1 MRSRQPGHPDDLQQR
16 PGSEWR
22 HSSPAGMVIE
32 SQKYSQGVAPGPS
45 IASTT
50 PHRLIDRSRRQ
61 LLNLESVRIL
71 AYTRRCCLGG
81 RMREERLVRQNE
93 ALVRLARSE
102 RLAGGQWLEIL
113 AEVTEAAARALET
126 ERTSVWLYD
135 AGRSRL
141 QCANLFELSLQ
152 RHSSGAE
159 LAANTYPI
167 YFAALQEEH
176 TIAAHEA
183 RTDVRT
189 REFCESYLTPL
200 GITSM
205 LDAPIRAGGAI
216 AGVICH
222 EHVGPARRWE
232 VDEQNFAGS
241 VADLLSLALE
251 TGERKKAE
259 AGLRRSEEYYRAL
272 IENALDVVT
281 LIDAGG
287 IVRYESPS
295 VERVLGYTTEEM
307 IGQRGRTIFHPE
319 DIELADHVLAQFIQN
334 PNKPVSAEIRMRHK
348 NGSWRTMQMIG
359 KNLLDNP
366 AVGGIVV
373 SLRDVTENRNAE
385 RLLEEYRYNLE
396 NKVLDRTHALNEK
409 NQALE
414 QAVQQLQATQQEL
427 VLQSKMASLGSLVAG
442 VAHEVN
448 NPIGA
453 VNSAADVST
462 RCIDRLL
469 KLVDSSHDLDELKSS
484 QTFRQLVE
492 MIKENHRITLTA
504 GNRIAKIVRS
514 LKNFARLDEAEFQN
528 ADLHEGLDSTL
539 TLVHHELRNR
549 AVVVKDYGTLPL
561 VYCSPNQLNQVFMNL
576 FINASQAIDGKGEIR
591 IKTRADGGKV
601 FIQIADTGKGILP
614 QHLLKIFDPGFTTKG
629 TGVGTGLGLSISYNI
644 IQKHKG
650 TITVESDPGKGTEFT
665 ITLPVQPESE

>member
-1 MRSRQPGHPDDLQQR
+1 MR
-16 PGSEWR
+16 
-22 HSSPAGMVIE
+22 V
-32 SQKYSQGVAPGPS
+32 
-45 IASTT
+45 
-50 PHRLIDRSRRQ
+50 
-61 LLNLESVRIL
+61 
-71 AYTRRCCLGG
+71 
-81 RMREERLVRQNE
+81 ERLVRQNE

-102 RLAGGQWLEIL
+102 KLAGGQWQEVLR
-113 AEVTEAAARALET
+113 EVTEAAAWALET
-126 ERTSVWLYD
+126 ERTSVWLY
-135 AGRSRL
+135 GQPSLLR
-141 QCANLFELSLQ
+141 CANLFERGPQ
-152 RHSSGAE
+152 RHSSGVELLAE
-159 LAANTYPI
+159 DYPA
-167 YFAALQEEH
+167 YFEALREEH
-176 TIAAHEA
+176 TIAAHDA
-183 RTDVRT
+183 RADART
-189 REFCESYLTPL
+189 REFTASYLAPL

-222 EHVGPARRWE
+222 EHVGPVRRWE
-232 VDEQNFAGS
+232 VDEQNFAAS

-259 AGLRRSEEYYRAL
+259 AELRRSEEYYRSL

-287 IVRYESPS
+287 IVRYESPA
-295 VERVLGYTTEEM
+295 VERVLGYKTDEL
-307 IGQRGRTIFHPE
+307 IGQRGRVIFHPDE
-319 DIELADHVLAQFIQN
+319 LDLADHVLAQFLQN
-334 PNKPVSAEIRMRHK
+334 PNKPVSAEFRMRHK
-348 NGSWRTMQMIG
+348 NGTWRTMQMTG

-366 AVGGIVV
+366 SVRGIVV

-385 RLLEEYRYNLE
+385 HLLEEYRYNLE
-396 NKVLDRTHALNEK
+396 NKVLDRTRALNEK
-409 NQALE
+409 NQAL
-414 QAVQQLQATQQEL
+414 QDAVQQLQATQQEL
-427 VLQSKMASLGSLVAG
+427 ILQSKMASLGSLVAG

-469 KLVDSSHDLDELKSS
+469 KLIESSQNLDELRSNE
-484 QTFRQLVE
+484 TFRQLVE
-492 MIKENHRITLTA
+492 MLKENHRITVTA

-514 LKNFARLDEAEFQN
+514 LKNFARLDEAEFQR

-549 AVVVKDYGTLPL
+549 AIVLKDYGNLPL

-591 IKTRADGGKV
+591 ISTRADDANV
-601 FIQIADTGKGILP
+601 CIRIADNGKGILP
-614 QHLLKIFDPGFTTKG
+614 EHLPKIFDPGFTTKG
-629 TGVGTGLGLSISYNI
+629 TGVGTGLGLSICYNI

-650 TITVESDPGKGTEFT
+650 SITVESEPGQGTEFT
-665 ITLPVQPESE
+665 ITLPIQPENE

>member
-1 MRSRQPGHPDDLQQR
+1 MR
-16 PGSEWR
+16 
-22 HSSPAGMVIE
+22 V
-32 SQKYSQGVAPGPS
+32 
-45 IASTT
+45 
-50 PHRLIDRSRRQ
+50 
-61 LLNLESVRIL
+61 
-71 AYTRRCCLGG
+71 
-81 RMREERLVRQNE
+81 ERLVRQNE

-102 RLAGGQWLEIL
+102 KLAGGQWQEVLR
-113 AEVTEAAARALET
+113 EVTEAAAWALET
-126 ERTSVWLYD
+126 ERTSVWLY
-135 AGRSRL
+135 GQPSLLR
-141 QCANLFELSLQ
+141 CANLFERGPQ
-152 RHSSGAE
+152 RHSSGVELLAE
-159 LAANTYPI
+159 DYPA
-167 YFAALQEEH
+167 YFEALREEH
-176 TIAAHEA
+176 TIAAHDA
-183 RTDVRT
+183 RTDART
-189 REFCESYLTPL
+189 REFTASYLAPL

-222 EHVGPARRWE
+222 ERVGPVRRWE
-232 VDEQNFAGS
+232 VDEQNFAAS

-259 AGLRRSEEYYRAL
+259 AELRRSEEYYRSL

-287 IVRYESPS
+287 IVRYESPA
-295 VERVLGYTTEEM
+295 VERVLGYKTDEL
-307 IGQRGRTIFHPE
+307 IGQRGRVIFHPDE
-319 DIELADHVLAQFIQN
+319 LDLADHVLAQFLQN
-334 PNKPVSAEIRMRHK
+334 PNKPVSAEFRMRHK
-348 NGSWRTMQMIG
+348 NGTWRTMQMTG

-366 AVGGIVV
+366 SVRGIVV

-385 RLLEEYRYNLE
+385 HLLEEYRYNLE
-396 NKVLDRTHALNEK
+396 NKVLDRTRALNEK
-409 NQALE
+409 NQAL
-414 QAVQQLQATQQEL
+414 QDAVQQLQATQQEL
-427 VLQSKMASLGSLVAG
+427 ILQSKMASLGSLVAG

-469 KLVDSSHDLDELKSS
+469 KLIESSQNLDELRSNE
-484 QTFRQLVE
+484 TFRQLVE
-492 MIKENHRITLTA
+492 MLKENHRITVTA

-514 LKNFARLDEAEFQN
+514 LKNFARLDEAEFQR

-549 AVVVKDYGTLPL
+549 AIVLKDYGNLPL

-591 IKTRADGGKV
+591 ISTRADDANV
-601 FIQIADTGKGILP
+601 CIRIADNGKGILP
-614 QHLLKIFDPGFTTKG
+614 EHLPKIFDPGFTTKG
-629 TGVGTGLGLSISYNI
+629 TGVGTGLGLSICYNI

-650 TITVESDPGKGTEFT
+650 SITVESEPGQGTEFT
-665 ITLPVQPESE
+665 ITLPIQPENE

>member
-1 MRSRQPGHPDDLQQR
+1 MR
-16 PGSEWR
+16 
-22 HSSPAGMVIE
+22 V
-32 SQKYSQGVAPGPS
+32 
-45 IASTT
+45 
-50 PHRLIDRSRRQ
+50 
-61 LLNLESVRIL
+61 
-71 AYTRRCCLGG
+71 
-81 RMREERLVRQNE
+81 ERLVRQNE

-102 RLAGGQWLEIL
+102 KLADGQWQEVLR
-113 AEVTEAAARALET
+113 EVTEAAAWALET
-126 ERTSVWLYD
+126 ERTSVWLY
-135 AGRSRL
+135 GQPSLLR
-141 QCANLFELSLQ
+141 CANLFERGPQ
-152 RHSSGAE
+152 RHSSGVELVAE
-159 LAANTYPI
+159 DYPA
-167 YFAALQEEH
+167 YFEALREEH
-176 TIAAHEA
+176 TIAAHDA
-183 RTDVRT
+183 RTDART
-189 REFCESYLTPL
+189 REFTASYLAPL

-222 EHVGPARRWE
+222 EHVGPVRRWE
-232 VDEQNFAGS
+232 VDEQNFAAS

-259 AGLRRSEEYYRAL
+259 AELRRSEEYYRSL

-287 IVRYESPS
+287 IVRYESPA
-295 VERVLGYTTEEM
+295 VERVLGYKTDEL
-307 IGQRGRTIFHPE
+307 IGQRGRVIFHPDE
-319 DIELADHVLAQFIQN
+319 LDLADHVLAQFLQN
-334 PNKPVSAEIRMRHK
+334 PNKPVSAEFRMRHK
-348 NGSWRTMQMIG
+348 NGTWRTMQMTG

-366 AVGGIVV
+366 SVRGIVV

-385 RLLEEYRYNLE
+385 HLLEEYRYNLE

-409 NQALE
+409 NQAL
-414 QAVQQLQATQQEL
+414 QDAVEQLQATQQEL
-427 VLQSKMASLGSLVAG
+427 ILQSKMASLGSLVAG

-469 KLVDSSHDLDELKSS
+469 KLIESSQNLDELRSNE
-484 QTFRQLVE
+484 TFRQLVE
-492 MIKENHRITLTA
+492 MLKENHRITVTA

-514 LKNFARLDEAEFQN
+514 LKNFARLDEAEFQR

-549 AVVVKDYGTLPL
+549 AIVLKDYGNLPL

-591 IKTRADGGKV
+591 ISTRADDANV
-601 FIQIADTGKGILP
+601 CIRIADSGKGILP
-614 QHLLKIFDPGFTTKG
+614 EHLPKIFDPGFTTKG
-629 TGVGTGLGLSISYNI
+629 TGVGTGLGLSICYNI

-650 TITVESDPGKGTEFT
+650 SITVESKPGQGTEFT
-665 ITLPVQPESE
+665 ITLPIQPENE

>member
-1 MRSRQPGHPDDLQQR
+1 
-16 PGSEWR
+16 
-22 HSSPAGMVIE
+22 
-32 SQKYSQGVAPGPS
+32 
-45 IASTT
+45 
-50 PHRLIDRSRRQ
+50 
-61 LLNLESVRIL
+61 
-71 AYTRRCCLGG
+71 
-81 RMREERLVRQNE
+81 MREERLVRQNE
-93 ALVRLARSE
+93 ALVKLARSE
-102 RLAGGQWLEIL
+102 KLAGGQWLDIL
-113 AEVTEAAARALET
+113 GEVTEAAAWALET

-135 AGRSRL
+135 SQHSRL
-141 QCANLFELSLQ
+141 RCANLFELGPQ
-152 RHSSGAE
+152 RHSSGNE
-159 LAANTYPI
+159 LAAGEYPA
-167 YFAALQEEH
+167 YFAALREEH
-176 TIAAHEA
+176 TIAAHDA
-183 RTDVRT
+183 RTDSRT
-189 REFCESYLTPL
+189 REFAASYLVPL

-222 EHVGPARRWE
+222 EHVGPVRRWE

-259 AGLRRSEEYYRAL
+259 AELRRSEEYYRSL

-281 LIDAGG
+281 LIDGNG
-287 IVRYESPS
+287 VVRYESPA
-295 VERVLGYTTEEM
+295 VERVLGYKTDEL
-307 IGQRGRTIFHPE
+307 IGQRGRVIFHPDE
-319 DIELADHVLAQFIQN
+319 LDLADHVLAQFLQN
-334 PNKPVSAEIRMRHK
+334 PNKPVSAEFRMRHK
-348 NGSWRTMQMIG
+348 NGSWRTMQMTG

-385 RLLEEYRYNLE
+385 SLLEEYRYNLE
-396 NKVLDRTHALNEK
+396 NKVLDRTRALNEK

-414 QAVQQLQATQQEL
+414 DALQQLQATQHEL
-427 VLQSKMASLGSLVAG
+427 ILQSKMASLGSLVAG

-462 RCIDRLL
+462 RCIDRLM
-469 KLVDSSHDLDELKSS
+469 KLVESSRSLDELRGNE
-484 QTFRQLVE
+484 TFRQLVE
-492 MIKENHRITLTA
+492 MLKENHRVTVTA

-514 LKNFARLDEAEFQN
+514 LKNFARLDEAEFQR

-549 AVVVKDYGTLPL
+549 AIVLKDYGNLPL

-591 IKTRADGGKV
+591 IRTRADAAKV
-601 FIQIADTGKGILP
+601 YIQIADNGKGILP
-614 QHLLKIFDPGFTTKG
+614 EHLPKIFDPGFTTKG
-629 TGVGTGLGLSISYNI
+629 TGVGTGLGLSICYNI
-644 IQKHKG
+644 IQKHRG
-650 TITVESDPGKGTEFT
+650 SITVESEPGKGTEFT
-665 ITLPVQPESE
+665 ITLPIQLQTE

>member
-1 MRSRQPGHPDDLQQR
+1 M
-16 PGSEWR
+16 
-22 HSSPAGMVIE
+22 
-32 SQKYSQGVAPGPS
+32 
-45 IASTT
+45 
-50 PHRLIDRSRRQ
+50 
-61 LLNLESVRIL
+61 
-71 AYTRRCCLGG
+71 
-81 RMREERLVRQNE
+81 VRQNE

-102 RLAGGQWLEIL
+102 KLAGGQWLEVL
-113 AEVTEAAARALET
+113 KEVTEAAAWALET
-126 ERTSVWLYD
+126 ERTSVWLY
-135 AGRSRL
+135 GGQTSLLR
-141 QCANLFELSLQ
+141 CANLFERGPQ

-159 LAANTYPI
+159 LSAEDYPV
-167 YFAALQEEH
+167 YFAALREEH
-176 TIAAHEA
+176 TIAAHDA
-183 RTDVRT
+183 RTDART
-189 REFCESYLTPL
+189 REFTANYLTPL

-222 EHVGPARRWE
+222 EHVGPVRRWE
-232 VDEQNFAGS
+232 VDEQNFAAS

-259 AGLRRSEEYYRAL
+259 AELRRSEEYYRSL

-287 IVRYESPS
+287 IVRYESPA
-295 VERVLGYTTEEM
+295 VERVLGYKTDEL
-307 IGQRGRTIFHPE
+307 IGQRGRVIFHPDE
-319 DIELADHVLAQFIQN
+319 LDLADHVLAQFLQN
-334 PNKPVSAEIRMRHK
+334 PNKPVSAEFRMRHK
-348 NGSWRTMQMIG
+348 NGTWRTMQMTG
-359 KNLLDNP
+359 RNLLDNP
-366 AVGGIVV
+366 SVRGIVV

-385 RLLEEYRYNLE
+385 HLLEEYRYNLE
-396 NKVLDRTHALNEK
+396 NKVLDRTRALNEK
-409 NQALE
+409 NQAL
-414 QAVQQLQATQQEL
+414 QDALQQLQATQHEL
-427 VLQSKMASLGSLVAG
+427 ILQSKMASLGSLVAG

-469 KLVDSSHDLDELKSS
+469 KLIESSQTLDELRSNE
-484 QTFRQLVE
+484 TFRQLVE
-492 MIKENHRITLTA
+492 MLKENHRITVTA

-514 LKNFARLDEAEFQN
+514 LKNFARLDEAEFQR

-549 AVVVKDYGTLPL
+549 AIVLKDYGNLPL

-591 IKTRADGGKV
+591 ISTRADDTKV
-601 FIQIADTGKGILP
+601 CIRIADNGKGILP
-614 QHLLKIFDPGFTTKG
+614 EHLPRIFDPGFTTKG
-629 TGVGTGLGLSISYNI
+629 TGVGTGLGLSICYNI

-650 TITVESDPGKGTEFT
+650 SITVESEPGQGTEFT
-665 ITLPVQPESE
+665 ITLPIQPQNE

>member
-1 MRSRQPGHPDDLQQR
+1 
-16 PGSEWR
+16 
-22 HSSPAGMVIE
+22 
-32 SQKYSQGVAPGPS
+32 
-45 IASTT
+45 
-50 PHRLIDRSRRQ
+50 
-61 LLNLESVRIL
+61 
-71 AYTRRCCLGG
+71 
-81 RMREERLVRQNE
+81 MREERLVRQNE

-102 RLAGGQWLEIL
+102 KLAGGQWQEVLR
-113 AEVTEAAARALET
+113 EVTEAAAWALET
-126 ERTSVWLYD
+126 ERTSVWLY
-135 AGRSRL
+135 GQPSLLR
-141 QCANLFELSLQ
+141 CANLFERGPQ
-152 RHSSGAE
+152 RHSSGVELVAE
-159 LAANTYPI
+159 DYPA
-167 YFAALQEEH
+167 YFEALREEH
-176 TIAAHEA
+176 TIAAHDA
-183 RTDVRT
+183 RTDART
-189 REFCESYLTPL
+189 REFTASYLAPL

-222 EHVGPARRWE
+222 EHVGPVRRWE
-232 VDEQNFAGS
+232 VDEQNFAAS

-259 AGLRRSEEYYRAL
+259 AELRRSEEYYRSL

-287 IVRYESPS
+287 IVRYESPA
-295 VERVLGYTTEEM
+295 VERVLGYKTDEL
-307 IGQRGRTIFHPE
+307 IGQRGRVIFHPDE
-319 DIELADHVLAQFIQN
+319 LDLADHVLAQFLQN
-334 PNKPVSAEIRMRHK
+334 PNKPVSAEFRMRHK
-348 NGSWRTMQMIG
+348 NGTWRTMQMTG

-366 AVGGIVV
+366 SVRGIVV

-385 RLLEEYRYNLE
+385 HLLEEYRYNLE
-396 NKVLDRTHALNEK
+396 NKVLDRTRALNEK
-409 NQALE
+409 NQAL
-414 QAVQQLQATQQEL
+414 QDAVQQLQATQQEL
-427 VLQSKMASLGSLVAG
+427 ILQSKMASLGSLVAG

-469 KLVDSSHDLDELKSS
+469 KLIESSQNLDELRSNE
-484 QTFRQLVE
+484 TFRQLVE
-492 MIKENHRITLTA
+492 MLKENHRITVTA

-514 LKNFARLDEAEFQN
+514 LKNFARLDEAEFQR

-549 AVVVKDYGTLPL
+549 AIVLKDYGNLPL

-591 IKTRADGGKV
+591 ISTRADDANV
-601 FIQIADTGKGILP
+601 CIRIADNGKGILP
-614 QHLLKIFDPGFTTKG
+614 EHLPKIFDPGFTTKG
-629 TGVGTGLGLSISYNI
+629 TGVGTGLGLSICYNI

-650 TITVESDPGKGTEFT
+650 SITVESEPGQGTEFT
-665 ITLPVQPESE
+665 ITLPIQPENE

>member
-1 MRSRQPGHPDDLQQR
+1 MR
-16 PGSEWR
+16 
-22 HSSPAGMVIE
+22 V
-32 SQKYSQGVAPGPS
+32 
-45 IASTT
+45 
-50 PHRLIDRSRRQ
+50 
-61 LLNLESVRIL
+61 
-71 AYTRRCCLGG
+71 
-81 RMREERLVRQNE
+81 ERLVRQNE

-102 RLAGGQWLEIL
+102 KLAGGQWQEVLR
-113 AEVTEAAARALET
+113 EVTEAAAWALET
-126 ERTSVWLYD
+126 ERTSVWLY
-135 AGRSRL
+135 GQPSLLR
-141 QCANLFELSLQ
+141 CANLFERGRQ
-152 RHSSGAE
+152 RHSSGVELLAE
-159 LAANTYPI
+159 DYPA
-167 YFAALQEEH
+167 YFEALREEH
-176 TIAAHEA
+176 TIAAHDA
-183 RTDVRT
+183 RTDART
-189 REFCESYLTPL
+189 REFTASYLAPL

-222 EHVGPARRWE
+222 EHVGPVRRWE
-232 VDEQNFAGS
+232 VDEQNFAAS

-259 AGLRRSEEYYRAL
+259 AELRRSEEYYRSL

-287 IVRYESPS
+287 IVRYESPA
-295 VERVLGYTTEEM
+295 VERVLGYKTDEL
-307 IGQRGRTIFHPE
+307 IGQRGRVIFHPDE
-319 DIELADHVLAQFIQN
+319 LDLADHVLAQFLQN
-334 PNKPVSAEIRMRHK
+334 PNKPVSAEFRMRHK
-348 NGSWRTMQMIG
+348 NGTWRTMQMTG

-366 AVGGIVV
+366 SVRGIVV

-385 RLLEEYRYNLE
+385 HLLEEYRYNLE
-396 NKVLDRTHALNEK
+396 NKVLDRTRALNEK
-409 NQALE
+409 NQAL
-414 QAVQQLQATQQEL
+414 QDAVQQLQATQQEL
-427 VLQSKMASLGSLVAG
+427 ILQSKMASLGSLVAG

-469 KLVDSSHDLDELKSS
+469 KLIESSQNLDELRSNE
-484 QTFRQLVE
+484 TFRQLVE
-492 MIKENHRITLTA
+492 MLKENHRITVTA

-514 LKNFARLDEAEFQN
+514 LKNFARLDEAEFQR

-549 AVVVKDYGTLPL
+549 AIVLKDYGNLPL

-591 IKTRADGGKV
+591 ISTRADDANV
-601 FIQIADTGKGILP
+601 CIRIADNGKGILP
-614 QHLLKIFDPGFTTKG
+614 EHLPKIFDPGFTTKG
-629 TGVGTGLGLSISYNI
+629 TGVGTGLGLSICYNI

-650 TITVESDPGKGTEFT
+650 SITVESEPGQGTEFT
-665 ITLPVQPESE
+665 ITLPIQPENE

>member
-1 MRSRQPGHPDDLQQR
+1 MR
-16 PGSEWR
+16 
-22 HSSPAGMVIE
+22 V
-32 SQKYSQGVAPGPS
+32 
-45 IASTT
+45 
-50 PHRLIDRSRRQ
+50 
-61 LLNLESVRIL
+61 
-71 AYTRRCCLGG
+71 
-81 RMREERLVRQNE
+81 ERLVRQNE

-102 RLAGGQWLEIL
+102 KLAGGQWQEVLI
-113 AEVTEAAARALET
+113 EVTEAAAWALET
-126 ERTSVWLYD
+126 ERTSVWLY
-135 AGRSRL
+135 GQPSLLR
-141 QCANLFELSLQ
+141 CANLFERGPQ
-152 RHSSGAE
+152 RHSSGVELLAE
-159 LAANTYPI
+159 DYPA
-167 YFAALQEEH
+167 YFEALREEH
-176 TIAAHEA
+176 TIAAHDA
-183 RTDVRT
+183 RTDART
-189 REFCESYLTPL
+189 REFTASYLAPL

-222 EHVGPARRWE
+222 EHVGPVRRWE
-232 VDEQNFAGS
+232 VDEQNFAAS

-259 AGLRRSEEYYRAL
+259 AELRRSEEYYRSL

-287 IVRYESPS
+287 IVRYESPA
-295 VERVLGYTTEEM
+295 VERVLGYKTDEL
-307 IGQRGRTIFHPE
+307 IGQRGRVIFHPDE
-319 DIELADHVLAQFIQN
+319 LDLADHVLAQFLQN
-334 PNKPVSAEIRMRHK
+334 PNKPVSAEFRMRHK
-348 NGSWRTMQMIG
+348 NGTWRTMQMTG

-366 AVGGIVV
+366 SVRGIVV

-385 RLLEEYRYNLE
+385 HLLEEYRYNLE
-396 NKVLDRTHALNEK
+396 NKVLDRTRALNEK
-409 NQALE
+409 NQAL
-414 QAVQQLQATQQEL
+414 QDAVQQLQATQQEL
-427 VLQSKMASLGSLVAG
+427 ILQSKMASLGSLVAG

-469 KLVDSSHDLDELKSS
+469 KLIESSQNLDELRSNE
-484 QTFRQLVE
+484 TFRQLVE
-492 MIKENHRITLTA
+492 MLKENHRITVTA

-514 LKNFARLDEAEFQN
+514 LKNFARLDEAEFQR

-549 AVVVKDYGTLPL
+549 AIVLKDYGNLPL

-591 IKTRADGGKV
+591 ISTRADDANV
-601 FIQIADTGKGILP
+601 CIRIADNGKGILP
-614 QHLLKIFDPGFTTKG
+614 EHLPKIFDPGFTTKG
-629 TGVGTGLGLSISYNI
+629 TGVGTGLGLSICYNI

-650 TITVESDPGKGTEFT
+650 SITVESEPGQGTEFT
-665 ITLPVQPESE
+665 ITLPIQPENE

>member
-1 MRSRQPGHPDDLQQR
+1 MR
-16 PGSEWR
+16 
-22 HSSPAGMVIE
+22 V
-32 SQKYSQGVAPGPS
+32 
-45 IASTT
+45 
-50 PHRLIDRSRRQ
+50 
-61 LLNLESVRIL
+61 
-71 AYTRRCCLGG
+71 
-81 RMREERLVRQNE
+81 ERLVRQNE

-102 RLAGGQWLEIL
+102 KLAGGQWQEVLR
-113 AEVTEAAARALET
+113 EVTEAAAWALET
-126 ERTSVWLYD
+126 ERTSVWLY
-135 AGRSRL
+135 GQPSLLR
-141 QCANLFELSLQ
+141 CANLFERGPQ
-152 RHSSGAE
+152 RHSSGVELLAE
-159 LAANTYPI
+159 DYPA
-167 YFAALQEEH
+167 YFEALREEH
-176 TIAAHEA
+176 TIAAHDA
-183 RTDVRT
+183 RTDART
-189 REFCESYLTPL
+189 REFTASYLAPL

-222 EHVGPARRWE
+222 EHVGPVRRWE
-232 VDEQNFAGS
+232 VDEQNFAAS

-259 AGLRRSEEYYRAL
+259 AELRRSEEYYRSL

-287 IVRYESPS
+287 IVRYESPA
-295 VERVLGYTTEEM
+295 VERVLGYKTDEL
-307 IGQRGRTIFHPE
+307 IGQRGRVIFHPDE
-319 DIELADHVLAQFIQN
+319 LDLADHVLAQFLQN
-334 PNKPVSAEIRMRHK
+334 PNKPVSAEFRMRHK
-348 NGSWRTMQMIG
+348 NGTWRTMQMTG

-366 AVGGIVV
+366 SVRGIVV

-385 RLLEEYRYNLE
+385 HLLEEYRYNLE
-396 NKVLDRTHALNEK
+396 NKVLDRTRALNEK
-409 NQALE
+409 NQAL
-414 QAVQQLQATQQEL
+414 QDAVQQLQATQQEL
-427 VLQSKMASLGSLVAG
+427 ILQSKMASLGSLVAG

-469 KLVDSSHDLDELKSS
+469 KLIESSQNLDELRSNE
-484 QTFRQLVE
+484 TFRQLVE
-492 MIKENHRITLTA
+492 MLKENHRITVTA

-514 LKNFARLDEAEFQN
+514 LKNFARLDEAEFQR

-549 AVVVKDYGTLPL
+549 AIVLKDYGNLPL

-591 IKTRADGGKV
+591 ISTRADDANV
-601 FIQIADTGKGILP
+601 CIRIADNGKGILP
-614 QHLLKIFDPGFTTKG
+614 EHLPKIFDPGFTTKG
-629 TGVGTGLGLSISYNI
+629 TGVGTGLGLSICYNI

-650 TITVESDPGKGTEFT
+650 SITVESEPGQGTEFT
-665 ITLPVQPESE
+665 ITLPIQPENE

>member
-1 MRSRQPGHPDDLQQR
+1 MR
-16 PGSEWR
+16 
-22 HSSPAGMVIE
+22 V
-32 SQKYSQGVAPGPS
+32 
-45 IASTT
+45 
-50 PHRLIDRSRRQ
+50 
-61 LLNLESVRIL
+61 
-71 AYTRRCCLGG
+71 
-81 RMREERLVRQNE
+81 ERLVRQNE

-102 RLAGGQWLEIL
+102 KLAGGQWQEVLR
-113 AEVTEAAARALET
+113 EVTEAAAWALET
-126 ERTSVWLYD
+126 ERTSVWLY
-135 AGRSRL
+135 GQPSLLR
-141 QCANLFELSLQ
+141 CANLFERGPQ
-152 RHSSGAE
+152 RHSSGVELLAE
-159 LAANTYPI
+159 DYPA
-167 YFAALQEEH
+167 YFEALREEH
-176 TIAAHEA
+176 TIAAHDA
-183 RTDVRT
+183 RTDART
-189 REFCESYLTPL
+189 REFTASYLAPL

-222 EHVGPARRWE
+222 EHVGPVRRWE
-232 VDEQNFAGS
+232 VDEQNFAAS

-259 AGLRRSEEYYRAL
+259 AELRRSEEYYRSL

-287 IVRYESPS
+287 IVRYESPA
-295 VERVLGYTTEEM
+295 VERVLGYKTDEL
-307 IGQRGRTIFHPE
+307 IGQRGRVIFHPDE
-319 DIELADHVLAQFIQN
+319 LDLADHVLAQFLQN
-334 PNKPVSAEIRMRHK
+334 PNKPVSAEFRMRHK
-348 NGSWRTMQMIG
+348 NGTWRTMQMTG

-366 AVGGIVV
+366 SVRGIVV

-385 RLLEEYRYNLE
+385 HLLEEYRYNLE
-396 NKVLDRTHALNEK
+396 NKVLDRTRALNEK
-409 NQALE
+409 NQAL
-414 QAVQQLQATQQEL
+414 QDAVQQLQATQQEL
-427 VLQSKMASLGSLVAG
+427 ILQSKMASLGSLVAG

-469 KLVDSSHDLDELKSS
+469 KLIESSQNLDELRSNE
-484 QTFRQLVE
+484 TFRQLVE
-492 MIKENHRITLTA
+492 MLKENHRITVTA

-514 LKNFARLDEAEFQN
+514 LKNFARLDEAEFQR

-549 AVVVKDYGTLPL
+549 AIVLKDYGNLPL

-591 IKTRADGGKV
+591 ISTRADDANV
-601 FIQIADTGKGILP
+601 CIRIADNGKGILP
-614 QHLLKIFDPGFTTKG
+614 EHLPKIFDPGFTTKG
-629 TGVGTGLGLSISYNI
+629 TGVGTGLGLSICYNI

-650 TITVESDPGKGTEFT
+650 SITVESEPGQGTEFT
-665 ITLPVQPESE
+665 ITLPIQPESE

>member
-1 MRSRQPGHPDDLQQR
+1 
-16 PGSEWR
+16 
-22 HSSPAGMVIE
+22 
-32 SQKYSQGVAPGPS
+32 
-45 IASTT
+45 
-50 PHRLIDRSRRQ
+50 
-61 LLNLESVRIL
+61 
-71 AYTRRCCLGG
+71 
-81 RMREERLVRQNE
+81 MREERLVRQNE

-102 RLAGGQWLEIL
+102 KLAGGQWLEIL
-113 AEVTEAAARALET
+113 GEVTEAAARALEI

-135 AGRSRL
+135 EKRSRL
-141 QCANLFELSLQ
+141 RCANLFELGPQ
-152 RHSSGAE
+152 QHSSGAE
-159 LAANTYPI
+159 LAAEDYPA
-167 YFAALQEEH
+167 YFAALREEH
-176 TIAAHEA
+176 TIAAHDA
-183 RTDVRT
+183 RSDPRT
-189 REFCESYLTPL
+189 CEFAASYLTPL

-205 LDAPIRAGGAI
+205 LDAPIRAGGTI

-222 EHVGPARRWE
+222 EHVGPVRHWE
-232 VDEQNFAGS
+232 IDEQNFAAS

-259 AGLRRSEEYYRAL
+259 AKLRRSEEYYRAL

-287 IVRYESPS
+287 IVRYESPA
-295 VERVLGYTTEEM
+295 VERVLGYKTDELL
-307 IGQRGRTIFHPE
+307 GQRGRVIFHPDE
-319 DIELADHVLAQFIQN
+319 LDLADHVLAQFLQN
-334 PNKPVSAEIRMRHK
+334 PNKPVSAEFRMRHK
-348 NGSWRTMQMIG
+348 NGSWRTMQMTG

-385 RLLEEYRYNLE
+385 RLLDEYRYNLE
-396 NKVLDRTHALNEK
+396 NKVLDRTRALNEK
-409 NQALE
+409 NQAL
-414 QAVQQLQATQQEL
+414 QDALQQLQETQHEL
-427 VLQSKMASLGSLVAG
+427 ILQSKMASLGSLVAG

-469 KLVDSSHDLDELKSS
+469 KLVESSRSLDDLRGNE
-484 QTFRQLVE
+484 TFRQLVE
-492 MIKENHRITLTA
+492 MLKENHRITVTA

-514 LKNFARLDEAEFQN
+514 LKNFARLDEAEFQK

-549 AVVVKDYGTLPL
+549 AIVLKDYGNLPL

-576 FINASQAIDGKGEIR
+576 FINASQAIDSKGEIR
-591 IKTRADGGKV
+591 IMTRVDDSKV
-601 FIQIADTGKGILP
+601 CIRISDNGKGILP
-614 QHLLKIFDPGFTTKG
+614 EHLPRIFDPGFTTKG
-629 TGVGTGLGLSISYNI
+629 TGVGTGLGLSICYNI

-650 TITVESDPGKGTEFT
+650 SITVESEPGKGTEFT
-665 ITLPVQPESE
+665 ITLPIQPQNE

>member
-1 MRSRQPGHPDDLQQR
+1 MR
-16 PGSEWR
+16 
-22 HSSPAGMVIE
+22 A
-32 SQKYSQGVAPGPS
+32 
-45 IASTT
+45 
-50 PHRLIDRSRRQ
+50 
-61 LLNLESVRIL
+61 
-71 AYTRRCCLGG
+71 
-81 RMREERLVRQNE
+81 ERLVKQNE

-102 RLAGGQWLEIL
+102 NLAEGQWTEIL
-113 AEVTEAAARALET
+113 EEVTEVAARALET

-135 AGRSRL
+135 SQHSRL
-141 QCANLFELSLQ
+141 RCVNLFELSPH
-152 RHSSGAE
+152 RHSKGAE
-159 LAANTYPI
+159 LAAEDFPS
-167 YFAALQEEH
+167 YFAALREEH
-176 TIAAHEA
+176 TIAAHDA
-183 RTDVRT
+183 RSDPRT
-189 REFCESYLTPL
+189 REFAVSYLAPL

-205 LDAPIRAGGAI
+205 LDAPIRAGSAI

-232 VDEQNFAGS
+232 VDEQNFAAS

-259 AGLRRSEEYYRAL
+259 AELRRSEEYYRSL

-281 LIDAGG
+281 IIDAGG
-287 IVRYESPS
+287 VVRYESPS
-295 VERVLGYTTEEM
+295 VERVLGYKTDELV
-307 IGQRGRTIFHPE
+307 GQRGRVIFHPDE
-319 DIELADHVLAQFIQN
+319 LELADHVMAQFLQN
-334 PNKPVSAEIRMRHK
+334 PNKPVSAEFRMRHK

-359 KNLLDNP
+359 RNLLDNP

-373 SLRDVTENRNAE
+373 SLRDVTENHNAE

-396 NKVLDRTHALNEK
+396 NKVLDRTRALNEK
-409 NQALE
+409 NQALQE
-414 QAVQQLQATQQEL
+414 ALQQLQATQHEL
-427 VLQSKMASLGSLVAG
+427 ILQSKMASLGSLVAG

-469 KLVDSSHDLDELKSS
+469 KLVDSSRSLEELKGSE
-484 QTFRQLVE
+484 TFRQLVE
-492 MIKENHRITLTA
+492 MLKENHRITVTA

-514 LKNFARLDEAEFQN
+514 LKNFARLDEAEFQK

-549 AVVVKDYGTLPL
+549 AVVIKDYGVLPL

-576 FINASQAIDGKGEIR
+576 FINASQALDGKGEIR
-591 IKTRADGGKV
+591 IKTRTLDGKV
-601 FIQIADTGKGILP
+601 SIQIADTGKGILP
-614 QHLLKIFDPGFTTKG
+614 EHLPRIFDPGFTTKG
-629 TGVGTGLGLSISYNI
+629 TGIGTGLGLSICYNI

-650 TITVESDPGKGTEFT
+650 TITVESEPGRGTEFT
-665 ITLPVQPESE
+665 ITLPVKPEGTSAADLK

>member
-1 MRSRQPGHPDDLQQR
+1 
-16 PGSEWR
+16 
-22 HSSPAGMVIE
+22 
-32 SQKYSQGVAPGPS
+32 
-45 IASTT
+45 
-50 PHRLIDRSRRQ
+50 
-61 LLNLESVRIL
+61 
-71 AYTRRCCLGG
+71 
-81 RMREERLVRQNE
+81 MREDRLVRQND

-102 RLAGGQWLEIL
+102 KLASGQWLDIL
-113 AEVTEAAARALET
+113 GDVTEAAAGALET

-135 AGRSRL
+135 GQRSRL
-141 QCANLFELSLQ
+141 RCANLFELAPQ
-152 RHSSGAE
+152 RHSRGTE
-159 LAANTYPI
+159 LAAGEYPA
-167 YFAALQEEH
+167 YFAALREEH
-176 TIAAHEA
+176 TIAAHDA
-183 RTDVRT
+183 RTDSRT
-189 REFCESYLTPL
+189 REFAASYLVPL

-205 LDAPIRAGGAI
+205 LDAPIRAGGTI

-222 EHVGPARRWE
+222 EHVGPLRHWE
-232 VDEQNFAGS
+232 VDEQNFAAS

-259 AGLRRSEEYYRAL
+259 AELRRSEEYYRSL

-281 LIDAGG
+281 LIDGNG

-295 VERVLGYTTEEM
+295 VERVLGYKIDEL
-307 IGQRGRTIFHPE
+307 IGQRGRVIFHPDE
-319 DIELADHVLAQFIQN
+319 LDLADHVLAQFLQN
-334 PNKPVSAEIRMRHK
+334 PNKPISAEFRMRHK
-348 NGSWRTMQMIG
+348 NGSWRTMQMTG

-385 RLLEEYRYNLE
+385 SLLEEYRYNLE
-396 NKVLDRTHALNEK
+396 NKVLDRTRALNEK
-409 NQALE
+409 NQAL
-414 QAVQQLQATQQEL
+414 QDALQQLQATQHEL
-427 VLQSKMASLGSLVAG
+427 ILQSKMASLGSLVAG

-469 KLVDSSHDLDELKSS
+469 KLVESSRSLDELRSNES
-484 QTFRQLVE
+484 FRQLVE
-492 MIKENHRITLTA
+492 MLKENHRITVTA

-514 LKNFARLDEAEFQN
+514 LKNFARLDEAEFQR

-549 AVVVKDYGTLPL
+549 AIVLKDYGNLPL

-591 IKTRADGGKV
+591 IRTYADDAKV
-601 FIQIADTGKGILP
+601 CVQIADNGKGILP
-614 QHLLKIFDPGFTTKG
+614 EHLPKIFDPGFTTKG
-629 TGVGTGLGLSISYNI
+629 TGVGTGLGLSICYNI
-644 IQKHKG
+644 IQKHRG
-650 TITVESDPGKGTEFT
+650 SITVESEPGKGTEFT
-665 ITLPVQPESE
+665 ITLPIHPQNE

>member
-1 MRSRQPGHPDDLQQR
+1 
-16 PGSEWR
+16 
-22 HSSPAGMVIE
+22 
-32 SQKYSQGVAPGPS
+32 
-45 IASTT
+45 
-50 PHRLIDRSRRQ
+50 
-61 LLNLESVRIL
+61 
-71 AYTRRCCLGG
+71 
-81 RMREERLVRQNE
+81 MREDRLVRQNE

-102 RLAGGQWLEIL
+102 KLAGGQWLEIL
-113 AEVTEAAARALET
+113 GEVTEAAAWALET

-135 AGRSRL
+135 EQHSRL
-141 QCANLFELSLQ
+141 RCANLFELSPQ
-152 RHSSGAE
+152 RHSRGAE
-159 LAANTYPI
+159 LAAEEYPA
-167 YFAALQEEH
+167 YFAALREEH
-176 TIAAHEA
+176 TIAAHNA
-183 RTDVRT
+183 RTDTRT
-189 REFCESYLTPL
+189 REFTASYLAPL

-205 LDAPIRAGGAI
+205 LDAPIRAGGTT

-222 EHVGPARRWE
+222 EHVGPVRRWE
-232 VDEQNFAGS
+232 VDEQNFAAS

-259 AGLRRSEEYYRAL
+259 AELRRSEEYYRSL

-287 IVRYESPS
+287 IVRYESPA
-295 VERVLGYTTEEM
+295 VERVLGYKTDEL
-307 IGQRGRTIFHPE
+307 IGQRGRTIFHPDE
-319 DIELADHVLAQFIQN
+319 LDLADHVLAQFLQN
-334 PNKPVSAEIRMRHK
+334 PNKPVSAEFRMRHK
-348 NGSWRTMQMIG
+348 NGSWRTMQMTG
-359 KNLLDNP
+359 RNLLDNP

-385 RLLEEYRYNLE
+385 QLLEEYRHNLE
-396 NKVLDRTHALNEK
+396 NKVLDRTRALNEK
-409 NQALE
+409 NQAL
-414 QAVQQLQATQQEL
+414 QDALQQLQATQQEL
-427 VLQSKMASLGSLVAG
+427 ILHSKMASLGSLVAG

-469 KLVDSSHDLDELKSS
+469 KLVESSRSLDELRGNEA
-484 QTFRQLVE
+484 FRQLVE
-492 MIKENHRITLTA
+492 MLKENHRITVTA

-514 LKNFARLDEAEFQN
+514 LKNFARLDEAEFQK

-549 AVVVKDYGTLPL
+549 AIVLKDYGNLPL

-591 IKTRADGGKV
+591 IRTRADDAKV
-601 FIQIADTGKGILP
+601 CIQIADNGKGILP
-614 QHLLKIFDPGFTTKG
+614 EHLTKIFDPGFTTKG
-629 TGVGTGLGLSISYNI
+629 TGVGTGLGLSICYNI

-650 TITVESDPGKGTEFT
+650 NITVESEPGKGTEFS
-665 ITLPVQPESE
+665 ITLPIHPKNE

>member
-1 MRSRQPGHPDDLQQR
+1 
-16 PGSEWR
+16 
-22 HSSPAGMVIE
+22 
-32 SQKYSQGVAPGPS
+32 
-45 IASTT
+45 
-50 PHRLIDRSRRQ
+50 
-61 LLNLESVRIL
+61 
-71 AYTRRCCLGG
+71 
-81 RMREERLVRQNE
+81 MREERLVRQNE

-102 RLAGGQWLEIL
+102 KLAGGQWQEIL
-113 AEVTEAAARALET
+113 GEVTEAAACALET

-135 AGRSRL
+135 EKRSRL
-141 QCANLFELSLQ
+141 RCANLFELGPQ
-152 RHSSGAE
+152 QHSSGAE
-159 LAANTYPI
+159 LAAEEYPA

-176 TIAAHEA
+176 TIAAHNA
-183 RTDVRT
+183 LTDART
-189 REFCESYLTPL
+189 REFSASYLEPL

-222 EHVGPARRWE
+222 EHVGPVRRWE
-232 VDEQNFAGS
+232 VDEQNFAAS

-259 AGLRRSEEYYRAL
+259 AELRRSEEYYRAL

-287 IVRYESPS
+287 IVRYESPA
-295 VERVLGYTTEEM
+295 VERVLGYQTDELV
-307 IGQRGRTIFHPE
+307 GQRGRVIFHPDE
-319 DIELADHVLAQFIQN
+319 LDLADHVLAQFLQN
-334 PNKPVSAEIRMRHK
+334 PNKPVSAEFRMRHK
-348 NGSWRTMQMIG
+348 NGSWRTMQMTG

-385 RLLEEYRYNLE
+385 RLLDEYRYNLE
-396 NKVLDRTHALNEK
+396 NKVLDRTRALNEK
-409 NQALE
+409 NQAL
-414 QAVQQLQATQQEL
+414 QDAVQQLQATQHEL
-427 VLQSKMASLGSLVAG
+427 ILQSKMASLGSLVAG

-469 KLVDSSHDLDELKSS
+469 KLVESSRSLDDLRGNE
-484 QTFRQLVE
+484 TFRQLVE
-492 MIKENHRITLTA
+492 MLKENHRITVTA

-514 LKNFARLDEAEFQN
+514 LKNFARLDEAEFQK

-549 AVVVKDYGTLPL
+549 AIVLKDYGNLPL

-591 IKTRADGGKV
+591 IMTRADDTKV
-601 FIQIADTGKGILP
+601 CIRIADNGKGILP
-614 QHLLKIFDPGFTTKG
+614 EHLPRIFDPGFTTKG
-629 TGVGTGLGLSISYNI
+629 TGVGTGLGLSICYNI

-650 TITVESDPGKGTEFT
+650 SITVESEPGKGTEFT
-665 ITLPVQPESE
+665 ITLPIQPQNE